1 MPTFRSRRLCRSV
14 SSLALSGLAVPLPV
28 SPTGPNPSRYNRAVN
43 VGQTDLNLCVPH
55 ACSICRTLLLHIAHT
70 RHAQPPIKANM
81 ARPLATALW
90 LRPSSSS
97 PTTFK
102 TGGGP
107 IQFLICVRGFVK
119 RNYSLCDWSVTTRI
133 KKRVGFFLG
142 FTSLLFL
149 LHLVLLL
156 RRADSCGQIGWTRA
170 MRREPYRPPRR

>member
-55 ACSICRTLLLHIAHT
+55 ACSICRTLLLHTAHT

-102 TGGGP
+102 TGGWP
-107 IQFLICVRGFVK
+107 IQFLICVRRVVEMDC
-119 RNYSLCDWSVTTRI
+119 SLCDWSLAPRI
-133 KKRVGFFLG
+133 KKGLVSFWFCLISLFVIS
-142 FTSLLFL
+142 FTPFL
-149 LHLVLLL
+149 L
-156 RRADSCGQIGWTRA
+156 A
-170 MRREPYRPPRR
+170 Y